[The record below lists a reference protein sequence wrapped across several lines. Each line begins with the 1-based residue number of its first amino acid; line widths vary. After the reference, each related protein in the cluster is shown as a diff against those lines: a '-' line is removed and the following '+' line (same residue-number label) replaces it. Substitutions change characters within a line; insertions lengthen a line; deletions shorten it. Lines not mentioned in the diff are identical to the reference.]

1 MAKRRRREIVVRF
14 REGRQQWEVD
24 HRDVHGKRHRPL
36 FTTEEAAHEHAGK
49 VAKDLQAG
57 FRDVDDPAL
66 TLSAYIDR
74 WLTRSEAEKQIEP
87 KTLSSYRHLLI
98 AHVKPTLG
106 AYRLRDLRPKHVR
119 TLLASKRSEH
129 YGSVD
134 KRRAYSKNTVRLIRA
149 ALSTVLTDAVDD
161 EYLVTN
167 PAYNTGRKTRRAD
180 RITEADRLATI
191 RPLTRDEIAALLRVT
206 ATHPLHALWAL
217 LAKAGARPG
226 EGAAAR
232 AEDIDFQSGTI
243 RIARATTDGGLVETI
258 KSTKTACVRDVEM
271 SRDLAAILKRHLTRL
286 RAEALKAGAGE
297 PTWLFPVASGR
308 LLDRYAIRD
317 AFRRALKRAGVGHHR
332 PYDLRHTFASLL
344 LAEGAPLPY
353 VAAQLGHS
361 NPTTT
366 LRHYAHWLPKHG
378 RRWVNVLDGR
388 PSAPLVEP
396 QHGTSDEVTSANA

>member
-1 MAKRRRREIVVRF
+1 RSRQTASTAVHHRR
-14 REGRQQWEVD
+14 GRARACWE
-24 HRDVHGKRHRPL
+24 
-36 FTTEEAAHEHAGK
+36 

-57 FRDVDDPAL
+57 FHDVDDPAL

-98 AHVKPTLG
+98 AHVQPTLG

-191 RPLTRDEIAALLRVT
+191 RPLTRDEMAALLRVT
-206 ATHPLHALWAL
+206 ATHPLHALWAIL
-217 LAKAGARPG
+217 PKAGARPG
-226 EGAAAR
+226 EAA
-232 AEDIDFQSGTI
+232 T
-243 RIARATTDGGLVETI
+243 
-258 KSTKTACVRDVEM
+258 
-271 SRDLAAILKRHLTRL
+271 
-286 RAEALKAGAGE
+286 
-297 PTWLFPVASGR
+297 
-308 LLDRYAIRD
+308 
-317 AFRRALKRAGVGHHR
+317 
-332 PYDLRHTFASLL
+332 
-344 LAEGAPLPY
+344 
-353 VAAQLGHS
+353 
-361 NPTTT
+361 
-366 LRHYAHWLPKHG
+366 
-378 RRWVNVLDGR
+378 
-388 PSAPLVEP
+388 
-396 QHGTSDEVTSANA
+396 